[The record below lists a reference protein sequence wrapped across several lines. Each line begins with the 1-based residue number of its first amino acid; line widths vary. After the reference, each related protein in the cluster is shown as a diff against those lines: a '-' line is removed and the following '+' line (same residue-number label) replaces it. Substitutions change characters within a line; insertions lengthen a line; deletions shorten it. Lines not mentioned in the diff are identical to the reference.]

1 MPFSTLIQIL
11 MNGLVLG
18 MIYIFVAV
26 GLSVIFSM
34 LRLITFTH
42 GEMFMLGGF
51 ATWLFVNGLG
61 FPYYVG
67 LILAVIVMFFIGAL
81 LQWTLWQPLLKDP
94 MRCLIMSLALS
105 SVLIGLANIVFGPMD
120 KSVKSPITGVMQLGD
135 IYLSN
140 ERIAVV
146 VSCLIMLIIVLI
158 FFKKHKVGMA
168 MRAVS
173 LDTIAASLQGINV
186 KKLQMIGF
194 GLGCSLAAFA
204 GGLIGT
210 VFTIHPT
217 MGATPILKA
226 FVVVV
231 LGGLGS
237 IPGSIAAGLII
248 GMLDSIATTYFGSI
262 GNVAAYVVF
271 IAVLLFRPRG
281 LMGYEEV

>member
-1 MPFSTLIQIL
+1 MPYNALIQIL
-11 MNGLVLG
+11 INGLVLG

-34 LRLITFTH
+34 LRLITFAH

-51 ATWLFVNGLG
+51 ATWLFINGLG
-61 FPYYVG
+61 LPYYIG
-67 LILAVIVMFFIGAL
+67 LALAVIVMFLIGAL
-81 LQWTLWQPLLKDP
+81 LQLTLWQPLQKDP

-105 SVLIGLANIVFGPMD
+105 SVLIGLSNIVFGPLD
-120 KSVKSPITGVMQLGD
+120 KSVKSPITGVMQVGNV
-135 IYLSN
+135 YLSN
-140 ERIAVV
+140 ERIAIVG
-146 VSCLIMLIIVLI
+146 SCLIMLIIVII
-158 FFKKHKVGMA
+158 FFKKHKLGIA

-186 KKLQMIGF
+186 KRLQMIGF
-194 GLGCSLAAFA
+194 GIGCALAAFA

-237 IPGSIAAGLII
+237 IPGSIVAGLII

-262 GNVAAYVVF
+262 GNVAAYIVF
-271 IAVLLFRPRG
+271 ISVLLFRPRG
-281 LMGYEEV
+281 LMGYEEA

>member
-1 MPFSTLIQIL
+1 

-18 MIYIFVAV
+18 MIYIFVAL

-34 LRLITFTH
+34 LRLITFAH

-51 ATWLFVNGLG
+51 ATWLLVNSFGL
-61 FPYYVG
+61 PYYVG
-67 LILAVIVMFFIGAL
+67 LILAVVVMFFIGAL
-81 LQWTLWQPLLKDP
+81 FQRTLWQPLLKDP

-105 SVLIGLANIVFGPMD
+105 GVLIGLTNIIFGPMD
-120 KSVKSPITGVMQLGD
+120 KSVKSPITGVMQLGEV
-135 IYLSN
+135 YLSN
-140 ERIAVV
+140 ERIAIVG
-146 VSCLIMLIIVLI
+146 SCLLMLIIVLI
-158 FFKKHKVGMA
+158 FFQKHRVGIA

-173 LDTIAASLQGINV
+173 LDPVAASLQGIDV

-194 GLGCSLAAFA
+194 GFGCALAAFA

-237 IPGSIAAGLII
+237 IPGSIVAGLII
-248 GMLDSIATTYFGSI
+248 GSLDSIATTYFGSI
-262 GNVAAYVVF
+262 GNVAAYIVF
-271 IAVLLFRPRG
+271 ISVLLFRPRG
-281 LMGYEEV
+281 LMGYEEL